1 MGRSAMAALPLGFG
15 HFSGHLTAHPP
26 MGHGHYGAQSPY
38 VHMQY
43 QIPNGEVDRILDKD
57 RVAKVG
63 QCQGYHPTVNTNH
76 PWGFRWPTDSVT
88 GGPMHPLPHKPLTPT
103 ERRERAELDL
113 NYQRAQRREME
124 LALEA
129 RERGMK
135 EYFKNPN
142 QLHYIVDPDT
152 EVRIKS
158 AHVLC
163 EDETHILK
171 ERVMRERRPI
181 NAFAIE
187 SKIAATKG
195 GATHME
201 ARGMHTAFVK
211 PQAQDKSKYEN
222 PAPRAVEPAPS
233 QPTWEE
239 ICARAE
245 AAAKAVEAKK

>member
-1 MGRSAMAALPLGFG
+1 
-15 HFSGHLTAHPP
+15 
-26 MGHGHYGAQSPY
+26 
-38 VHMQY
+38 
-43 QIPNGEVDRILDKD
+43 
-57 RVAKVG
+57 
-63 QCQGYHPTVNTNH
+63 
-76 PWGFRWPTDSVT
+76 
-88 GGPMHPLPHKPLTPT
+88 MHPLPHKPLTPT

-171 ERVMRERRPI
+171 ERIMRERRTW
-181 NAFAIE
+181 E
-187 SKIAATKG
+187 GKR
-195 GATHME
+195 
-201 ARGMHTAFVK
+201 ART
-211 PQAQDKSKYEN
+211 
-222 PAPRAVEPAPS
+222 EPA
-233 QPTWEE
+233 TWEE
-239 ICARAE
+239 TQARAE
-245 AAAKAVEAKK
+245 AAAH